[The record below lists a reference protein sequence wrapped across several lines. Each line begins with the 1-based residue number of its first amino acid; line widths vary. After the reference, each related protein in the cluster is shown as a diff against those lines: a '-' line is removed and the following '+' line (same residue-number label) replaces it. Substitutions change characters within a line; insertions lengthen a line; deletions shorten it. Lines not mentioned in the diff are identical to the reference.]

1 MNPNQKPS
9 ELTEALLALK
19 PHFRRALG
27 FALVGGLLIL
37 ASTVYMLEV
46 YERVVNSR
54 SHITLAMLTL
64 AVALAYVVMEVL
76 DWARAETM
84 REAGQRLDQRLA
96 PRVFQATYESNLR
109 RLGGG
114 SVQPM
119 NDFRTVRDFLHQPVL
134 GAMMESPVSLVFLV
148 ILFAISPLLG
158 WSSLLGA
165 VVQVTLAWFN
175 ERSTQPPL
183 MAANRAAIGAQQYA
197 DGSLRNAEVIES
209 MGMLANIH
217 RRWMDKQREFLGL
230 QAQAS
235 EKAGAFQ
242 AGSKFVQT
250 TLSSALL
257 GLGALLVLENALPGG
272 AAMMIV
278 GSVLGGRV
286 LAPLVQMVSQWR
298 AVINM
303 RDAWQRLDQ
312 LLTQLPPKPPAMP
325 LPPPKG
331 ALTVESLVAGAPGS
345 QAPILKGVA
354 FALPPGEVLA
364 VVGPSASGKT
374 TLARLLVGLWPAT
387 GGKVRLDGA
396 DVFTWDK
403 LELGPHLGYLPQGV
417 ELLEGTLAENIAR
430 FGEVSMAQVEAAARA
445 VGLHEFILSLPQG
458 YDSPVGRDG
467 AMLSGG
473 QRQRVALARALY
485 GDPALVVLDEPNSS
499 LDEAGDAALANAIR
513 LYKSRGTTFVVMTH
527 RTSVLAVADKM
538 LVLRD
543 GAQQAFGPRD
553 EVLAALNQ
561 AAQQAAA
568 AQQQAQQARQAQAGA
583 AARLPAGVAV
593 APRA

>member
-54 SHITLAMLTL
+54 SHMTLAMLTL
-64 AVALAYVVMEVL
+64 AVALAYAVMEVL